1 MSVSTEVKELVEFL
15 SNPRADVRQSAIQL
29 TVGLTGT
36 DSGVQ
41 QLVKA
46 DAVKAL
52 CRLIGDMNAIA
63 RDAIHALVNITAT
76 HPGACENALNHD
88 IVNRLMN
95 QLDSDFQHKDLSMM
109 LLANVTTTVEG
120 AKALVSHDAK
130 YSVREVILQKLTVA
144 FLEGEPE
151 PDGIDPA
158 TSEPKWD
165 DDYQYVANVLANI
178 TQLEE
183 GRAFLLRLR
192 PQEHAKVQSLV
203 EVLMPQVHSPN
214 VVRRRGVVQALRNL
228 CFDSDNHFFLYD
240 TLDVAS
246 HMQRRL
252 VGPEPLED
260 DEKVGMSSI
269 VLSVLGPKKKRETDA
284 QVRKDAVE
292 CLLLLCSSR
301 NGRNILR
308 QKKVYPVV
316 RNAHLIESNE
326 DVSESIYKLVDFLI
340 RDEEGEEPDW
350 NEIRAKSLGGAAE
363 ETQLVAESAAVPT
376 AADDDKKTPVAKTDL
391 PKPKQELP
399 KPKPDAYKPP
409 PPPAPVVAAPLEEE
423 EVNDESAAAL
433 AKEIAILDVSSD
445 EEDDDA
451 PPLVA

>member
-36 DSGVQ
+36 DSGIQ
-41 QLVKA
+41 QLIKA

-52 CRLIGDMNAIA
+52 CRLIGDLNAIA

-76 HPGACENALNHD
+76 HPGACENALKHD

-95 QLDSDFQHKDLSMM
+95 QLDSDFQHKDLSVM
-109 LLANVTTTVEG
+109 LLANVTTTPDG
-120 AKALVSHDAK
+120 AKALVTNDAK
-130 YSVREVILQKLTVA
+130 YSVREVILQNLTIR
-144 FLEGEPE
+144 FLESEPE
-151 PDGIDPA
+151 PDGLDPA
-158 TSEPKWD
+158 TNEPKWD

-183 GRAFLLRLR
+183 GRAFLLQLR
-192 PQEHAKVQSLV
+192 PKQNQPGHVQSLV
-203 EVLMPQVHSPN
+203 HVLLPQVHSPN
-214 VVRRRGVVQALRNL
+214 VVRRRGVIQALRNL

-240 TLDVAS
+240 TLDIVA

-252 VGPEPLED
+252 AGPEPMED
-260 DEKVGMSSI
+260 SDKVGMPA
-269 VLSVLGPKKKRETDA
+269 SVLAVLNPKKKRETDA
-284 QVRKDAVE
+284 QVRKDIIE

-308 QKKVYPVV
+308 QKKVYPIV
-316 RNAHLIESNE
+316 RNAHLVEADE
-326 DVSESIYKLVDFLI
+326 DVSDQIYKLVDFLI

-350 NEIRAKSLGGAAE
+350 NEIRAKSLGTDDIPSPSLAAAS
-363 ETQLVAESAAVPT
+363 TQ
-376 AADDDKKTPVAKTDL
+376 
-391 PKPKQELP
+391 
-399 KPKPDAYKPP
+399 
-409 PPPAPVVAAPLEEE
+409 VAAPSTSAQKEAPKASQVPKPVKPTAPVTPLVDE
-423 EVNDESAAAL
+423 EVEDARAAAI

-445 EEDDDA
+445 EEDDA
-451 PPLVA
+451 PPLTN